1 MYTIW
6 DTRHK
11 TIMKNIVAITKIPQL
26 KNDNSIFNNKISAVI
41 KEGACEYQHIPEA
54 VPL

>member
-11 TIMKNIVAITKIPQL
+11 TIMKNILAITKIPQL
-26 KNDNSIFNNKISAVI
+26 KNGNSIFNSKISVVN
-41 KEGACEYQHIPEA
+41 KEGKCEYQHIPES